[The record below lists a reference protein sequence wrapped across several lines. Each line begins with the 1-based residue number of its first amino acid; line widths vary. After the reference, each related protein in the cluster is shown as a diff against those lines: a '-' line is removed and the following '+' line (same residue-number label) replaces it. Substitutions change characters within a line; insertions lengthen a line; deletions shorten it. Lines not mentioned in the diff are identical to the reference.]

1 MIMSRMLNMGS
12 WLLTASRPLF
22 ESVALRGVLGV
33 GCLLMALGASAQPEG
48 VVLDTLQVQ
57 HVDFQGKTQQGIII
71 CNRAIAQ
78 DLREIFAELYRRKYP
93 IERIRPISEYG
104 DDDERSM
111 QANNTSC
118 YCYRPI
124 EGSTKLSNHA
134 LGRAI
139 DVNPLYNPCVRRKK
153 DGTLLIQPATG
164 RPYVDRSKSFK
175 YKITTKDLC
184 YRLFM
189 QHGFR
194 WGGSW
199 HSLKDYQ
206 HFEK

>member
-1 MIMSRMLNMGS
+1 MGS
-12 WLLTASRPLF
+12 WLLTASRSLF
-22 ESVALRGVLGV
+22 ERMALRGVLGV
-33 GCLLMALGASAQPEG
+33 GCLLMAFGASAQPEG

-78 DLREIFAELYRRKYP
+78 DLREIFSELYRRKYP

-153 DGTLLIQPATG
+153 DGTLLIQPSTG
-164 RPYVDRSKSFK
+164 KPYVNRNKSFK
-175 YKITTKDLC
+175 YKITPKDLC
-184 YRLFM
+184 YRLFT

>member
-1 MIMSRMLNMGS
+1 MYKRIA
-12 WLLTASRPLF
+12 LTSIFLF
-22 ESVALRGVLGV
+22 QMAPIFCQSPVA
-33 GCLLMALGASAQPEG
+33 
-48 VVLDTLQVQ
+48 LDTLQVK
-57 HVDFQGKTQQGIII
+57 HIDFEGRTQQGVII
-71 CNRAIAQ
+71 CNRQITA
-78 DLREIFAELYRRKYP
+78 DLRDIFAQLYKAKYP
-93 IERIRPISEYG
+93 IERIRPISDYD

-124 EGSTKLSNHA
+124 AGSTKLSKHA
-134 LGRAI
+134 QGLAI
-139 DVNPLYNPCVRRKK
+139 DINPLYNPCVRRQK
-153 DGTLLIQPATG
+153 DGTLKVEPATG

-175 YKITTKDLC
+175 YKITTNDLC
-184 YRLFM
+184 YRLFL

-199 HSLKDYQ
+199 RTLKDYQ

>member
-1 MIMSRMLNMGS
+1 MLNMGS

-22 ESVALRGVLGV
+22 KSVALRGVLGV

-78 DLREIFAELYRRKYP
+78 DLREIFSELYRRKYP

-184 YRLFM
+184 YRLFI

-199 HSLKDYQ
+199 RSLKDYQ

>member
-1 MIMSRMLNMGS
+1 MGS
-12 WLLTASRPLF
+12 WLLAVSRSLF

-78 DLREIFAELYRRKYP
+78 DLREIFSKLYRRKYP

-184 YRLFM
+184 YRLFT

>member
-1 MIMSRMLNMGS
+1 MGS
-12 WLLTASRPLF
+12 WLLTDSRSLF

-57 HVDFQGKTQQGIII
+57 HIDFQGKTQQGIII

-175 YKITTKDLC
+175 YKITPKDLC

-199 HSLKDYQ
+199 RSLKDYQ

>member
-1 MIMSRMLNMGS
+1 MGS

-71 CNRAIAQ
+71 CNTAIAQ
-78 DLREIFAELYRRKYP
+78 DLREIFAELYRQKYP

-184 YRLFM
+184 YRLFT

>member
-1 MIMSRMLNMGS
+1 MMTTMKKRLF
-12 WLLTASRPLF
+12 LLLLVAYLLPLPSSIF
-22 ESVALRGVLGV
+22 PLTSIQ
-33 GCLLMALGASAQPEG
+33 AQQVVKPEG
-48 VVLDTLQVQ
+48 VVLDTLKVQ
-57 HVDFQGKTQQGIII
+57 YVDLEGVRHEGEII
-71 CNRAIAQ
+71 CNHLITQ
-78 DLREIFAELYRRKYP
+78 DLREIFAELYKAKYP

-104 DDDERSM
+104 NDDERSM
-111 QANNTSC
+111 SDNNTSC
-118 YCYRPI
+118 FCYRPI

-164 RPYVDRSKSFK
+164 KPYVNRNKSFK
-175 YKITTKDLC
+175 YKITTSDLC
-184 YRLFM
+184 YRLFT

-199 HSLKDYQ
+199 RSLKDYQ

>member
-1 MIMSRMLNMGS
+1 MGS
-12 WLLTASRPLF
+12 WLLTASHPLF

-33 GCLLMALGASAQPEG
+33 GCLLMVLGASAQPEG
-48 VVLDTLQVQ
+48 VILDTLQVQ

-78 DLREIFAELYRRKYP
+78 DLREIFSELYRRKYP

-184 YRLFM
+184 YRLFI

-199 HSLKDYQ
+199 RSLKDYQ

>member
-12 WLLTASRPLF
+12 WLLTTSRSLF

-78 DLREIFAELYRRKYP
+78 DLREIFSELYRRKYP

-175 YKITTKDLC
+175 YKITPKDLC

-199 HSLKDYQ
+199 RSLKDYQ

>member
-1 MIMSRMLNMGS
+1 MGY
-12 WLLTASRPLF
+12 WQLTASRSLF

-33 GCLLMALGASAQPEG
+33 GCLLMALGVSAQPEG

-71 CNRAIAQ
+71 CNTAIAQ

>member
-1 MIMSRMLNMGS
+1 MGS
-12 WLLTASRPLF
+12 WLLTVSRPLF

-93 IERIRPISEYG
+93 IECIRPISEYG

-153 DGTLLIQPATG
+153 DGTLLIQPSTG
-164 RPYVDRSKSFK
+164 KPYVNRNKSFK

-184 YRLFM
+184 YRLFT

>member
-1 MIMSRMLNMGS
+1 MGS

-22 ESVALRGVLGV
+22 ESVALRVVLGV
-33 GCLLMALGASAQPEG
+33 GCLLMVLGASAQPEG

-78 DLREIFAELYRRKYP
+78 DLREIFSELYRRKYP

-199 HSLKDYQ
+199 RSLKDYQ

>member
-1 MIMSRMLNMGS
+1 MSKMLDFGS
-12 WLLTASRPLF
+12 WPLAASRPLF

-57 HVDFQGKTQQGIII
+57 HIDFQGKTQQGIII
-71 CNRAIAQ
+71 CNTAIAQ

-175 YKITTKDLC
+175 YKITDNDLC

>member
-1 MIMSRMLNMGS
+1 MLNMGS

-22 ESVALRGVLGV
+22 KSVALRGVLGV

-57 HVDFQGKTQQGIII
+57 HIDFQGKTQQGIII

-164 RPYVDRSKSFK
+164 RPYVDRSISFK

-199 HSLKDYQ
+199 YSLKDYQ

>member
-1 MIMSRMLNMGS
+1 MLNMGS

-33 GCLLMALGASAQPEG
+33 GCLLIALGASAQPEG

-57 HVDFQGKTQQGIII
+57 HIDFQGKPQQGIII

-78 DLREIFAELYRRKYP
+78 DLREIFSELYRRKYP
-93 IERIRPISEYG
+93 IERIHPISEYG

>member
-1 MIMSRMLNMGS
+1 MGS

-57 HVDFQGKTQQGIII
+57 HIDFQGKTQQGIII

-78 DLREIFAELYRRKYP
+78 DLREIFSELYRRKYP

-175 YKITTKDLC
+175 YKITDNDLC

>member
-1 MIMSRMLNMGS
+1 MGS
-12 WLLTASRPLF
+12 WLLTVSRPLF

-78 DLREIFAELYRRKYP
+78 DLREIFSELYRRKYP

-153 DGTLLIQPATG
+153 DGTLLIQPSTG
-164 RPYVDRSKSFK
+164 KPYVNRNKSFK
-175 YKITTKDLC
+175 YKITPKDLC

-199 HSLKDYQ
+199 HSLKDYKKQ
-206 HFEK
+206 VI

>member
-1 MIMSRMLNMGS
+1 MGS

-22 ESVALRGVLGV
+22 ESVALREVLGV
-33 GCLLMALGASAQPEG
+33 VCLLMALGVSAQSEG

-78 DLREIFAELYRRKYP
+78 DLREIFSELYRRKYP

-199 HSLKDYQ
+199 RSLKDYQ